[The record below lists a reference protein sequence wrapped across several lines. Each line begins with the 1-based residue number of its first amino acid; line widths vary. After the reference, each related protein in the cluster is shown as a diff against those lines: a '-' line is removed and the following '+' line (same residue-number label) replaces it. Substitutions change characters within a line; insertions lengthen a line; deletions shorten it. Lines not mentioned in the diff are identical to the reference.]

1 MKAEKN
7 ITLYRQP
14 EMTRM
19 GHSRVY
25 YFHTCKTTKTSNFI
39 MMCFSMM
46 MTSSIREAIPH

>member
-7 ITLYRQP
+7 INSYRQP
-14 EMTRM
+14 EMTSM
-19 GHSRVY
+19 GHSQVVDI
-25 YFHTCKTTKTSNFI
+25 HTRTTTKTSNFI